1 MRRRFCLRQSDLEAG
16 EKIVM
21 EIDANVIVSL
31 LTLAGTILTV
41 ISGSKLTAYRLQ
53 KLEEKVQAH
62 NNLIERMYEVEK
74 RVDVD
79 ENRIKVSEHRID
91 DLEKRGVE

>member
-1 MRRRFCLRQSDLEAG
+1 
-16 EKIVM
+16 M

-91 DLEKRGVE
+91 DLEKLERGTE